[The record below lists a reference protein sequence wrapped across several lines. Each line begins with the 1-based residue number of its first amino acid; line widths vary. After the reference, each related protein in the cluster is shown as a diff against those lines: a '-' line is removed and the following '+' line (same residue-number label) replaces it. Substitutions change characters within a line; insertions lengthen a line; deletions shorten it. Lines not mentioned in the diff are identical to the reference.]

1 MGFAVVLTSANGVE
15 RAAIE
20 AARAACVDPGTPERF
35 YYTSV
40 EIICAQV
47 HALPDIDGVDVNAVP
62 LADRRKSVLIAD
74 MDSTIIPV
82 ECIDELA
89 DYAGAKAQVSEI
101 TERAMQGELDFEA
114 ALDARVALI
123 KGLTLGDIEACYQE
137 RVSLNPGARVLVRTM
152 AAHGALTGLVSGGF
166 TLFTRRVAEKAGFLI
181 NHANVLEI
189 ENERLTGTVARPIV
203 TGETKRKK
211 LHAFAAQKGVAS
223 AQVLAVGDG
232 ANDTLMVKD
241 AGLGVAYRAKSV
253 LQNAANARINHSDL
267 TALLALQGYKASDYV
282 RD

>member
-20 AARAACVDPGTPERF
+20 AARAACVDPGTPERLSD
-35 YYTSV
+35 TSV

-189 ENERLTGTVARPIV
+189 EDERLTGTVARPIV

>member
-20 AARAACVDPGTPERF
+20 AARAACVDPGTPERLSD
-35 YYTSV
+35 TSV

>member
-20 AARAACVDPGTPERF
+20 AARAACIDPGTPERLSD
-35 YYTSV
+35 TSV

>member
-1 MGFAVVLTSANGVE
+1 LS
-15 RAAIE
+15 
-20 AARAACVDPGTPERF
+20 D
-35 YYTSV
+35 TSV

-223 AQVLAVGDG
+223 TQVLAVGDG